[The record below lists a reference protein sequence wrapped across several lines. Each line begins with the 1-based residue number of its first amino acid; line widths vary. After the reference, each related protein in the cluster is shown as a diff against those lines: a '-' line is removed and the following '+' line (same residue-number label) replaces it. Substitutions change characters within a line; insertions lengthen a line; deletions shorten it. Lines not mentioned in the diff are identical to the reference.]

1 MGLWLPARS
10 TRHWNSMNR
19 KFSICT
25 RRRGIQDSTST
36 NVRERSN
43 GFTLMELLIVMAI
56 IAILM
61 LIAIP
66 TVGSLKKK
74 ANDLSAVNSVQTIN
88 KVEGM
93 YESTYGA
100 NGYACSLTA
109 LGGDPSAGAPSPAA
123 AQLIQGDLS
132 SGFKS
137 GYIFTITCKD
147 KITINSVDRYNSYQV
162 TAVPQTV
169 GKTGDRGFCSDQFGT
184 IKVDP
189 AGGTNCT
196 QPLQ

>member
-1 MGLWLPARS
+1 
-10 TRHWNSMNR
+10 MNR
-19 KFSICT
+19 KFSFCT
-25 RRRGIQDSTST
+25 GSRGTQDSTLT
-36 NVRERSN
+36 GGRERSN

-66 TVGSLKKK
+66 TVGSLKKR

-88 KVEGM
+88 KVELQ
-93 YESTYGA
+93 YESTYPA
-100 NGYACSLTA
+100 NGFACTLTA
-109 LGGDPSAGAPSPAA
+109 LGGDPSAGAPSPTA
-123 AQLIQGDLS
+123 AQMIQGDLS

-137 GYIFTITCKD
+137 GYIFTVGNCTKV
-147 KITINSVDRYNSYQV
+147 TINSTDRYTGYQI

-184 IKVDP
+184 IKYDP

-196 QPLQ
+196 QTLQ

>member
-1 MGLWLPARS
+1 MRLG
-10 TRHWNSMNR
+10 NCMNR
-19 KFSICT
+19 KLALCFGHYV
-25 RRRGIQDSTST
+25 RRAEFNDDSGDRS
-36 NVRERSN
+36 NGREVN

-74 ANDLSAVNSVQTIN
+74 ANDLSAIKSVQS
-88 KVEGM
+88 VLQAEEQ
-93 YESTYGA
+93 YDSTYGA
-100 NGYACSLTA
+100 NGFACSLSA
-109 LGGDPSAGAPSPAA
+109 LGGDPSGGAPSPQA
-123 AQLIQGDLS
+123 AQLLQPDLA
-132 SGFKS
+132 SGYKS
-137 GYIFTITCKD
+137 GYVFTISNCVKVTNGGTD
-147 KITINSVDRYNSYQV
+147 HVNGYTL

-169 GKTGDRGFCSDQFGT
+169 GKTGDRAFCTDQFGT